1 MFELA
6 SYVINQFGNKV
17 LKGGG
22 PLQQQQPNFLLLLG
36 VIMIILLIQGYI
48 VMILFNIVVP
58 KMMYSISNEKNKSLE
73 EYELTFTKIGF
84 MDSIALLIL
93 IRVLIGR

>member
-22 PLQQQQPNFLLLLG
+22 PLQQQPNFLLLLG